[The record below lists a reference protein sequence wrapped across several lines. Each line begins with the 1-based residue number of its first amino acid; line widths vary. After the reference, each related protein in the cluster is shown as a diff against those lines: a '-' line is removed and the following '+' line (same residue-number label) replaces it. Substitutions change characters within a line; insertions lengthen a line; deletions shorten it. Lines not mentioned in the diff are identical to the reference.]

1 MTSRQRLIAAL
12 NHRRPDCLPRYE
24 IFFKSFVD
32 FWRTTKAIP
41 GGTDIREYYRI
52 DVPTVLA
59 DQRGP
64 FTREEFTRETG
75 GDVYYVRDSWGRL
88 QKCLHSAA
96 FFEVLET
103 AIGKKSDIDRLVFKD
118 PCLSDE
124 WFRSVEK
131 GSRQNGDRFASVS
144 GTMGLYQAC
153 AWLRGEIQFLMDLV
167 EDESFCRSLID
178 KLRKFLMI
186 KGEQVLAKTDTW
198 DTALWV
204 YDDFSVNTGP
214 LFGPDVF
221 ERLFLD
227 PYRAMFSYWKSKGV
241 RHIILHHDI
250 MSPNSFPI
258 IDMFKEAGLT
268 GVQGVYPTAG
278 LSIKTFRERYGNSLS
293 IIGGICNTHTL
304 PFGSRKDIER
314 QVAEVIEIGRD
325 GGVVIGSHSI
335 EGYIPVEHYDWYIEA
350 LDEAEVANH
359 DVRNVG
365 RCLSQIP
372 ISLT

>member
-1 MTSRQRLIAAL
+1 MTSRERLIAAL
-12 NHRRPDCLPRYE
+12 NHCRPDRLPRYE
-24 IFFKSFVD
+24 IFFKSFID
-32 FWRTTKAIP
+32 SWRATKKLPEGA
-41 GGTDIREYYRI
+41 DIREYYRV

-88 QKCLHSAA
+88 QKCLHNAA

-103 AIGKKSDIDRLVFKD
+103 AIGKKSDVDRLVFED
-118 PCLSDE
+118 PSLSDE
-124 WFRSVEK
+124 WSRSIEEE
-131 GSRQNGDRFASVS
+131 SRQVGDRFAPVS

-153 AWLRGEIQFLMDLV
+153 TWLRGEFQFLMDLV

-178 KLRKFLMI
+178 KVRNFLTI
-186 KGEQVLAKTDTW
+186 KGAHILAKTDTR

-214 LFGPDVF
+214 LFGPTVF
-221 ERLFLD
+221 ESLFFE
-227 PYRAMFSYWKSKGV
+227 PYREMFSSWKKQGV
-241 RHIILHHDI
+241 KNIILHHDV

-278 LSIKTFRERYGNSLS
+278 LSVKTFKERYGNSLS
-293 IIGGICNTHTL
+293 IIGGICNTHAL

-314 QVAEVIEIGRD
+314 QVAEVVEIGRD

-350 LDEAEVANH
+350 IDMAEGAK
-359 DVRNVG
+359 D
-365 RCLSQIP
+365 
-372 ISLT
+372 ISVCDLPVSLPQ